1 MWILTRGRAR
11 DDTGQ
16 ASVELL
22 ALLPA
27 LGLIIALAFQAL
39 LAGETW
45 WLASVAAREGARASA
60 LGQDARAAATAAVP
74 RPFRPAR
81 ITVSSSSDATVTVKV
96 PIPALLA
103 GVGLGSAVG
112 RAHMEPQG

>member
-1 MWILTRGRAR
+1 MCSRAR
-11 DDTGQ
+11 ARADSGQ

-27 LGLIIALAFQAL
+27 LGLIAALAFQAL

-60 LGQDARAAATAAVP
+60 LGRDAREAARAAVP
-74 RPFRPAR
+74 GRFRP
-81 ITVSSSSDATVTVKV
+81 SSGLKVTSGSDATVTVKL
-96 PIPALLA
+96 PIPSLLA
-103 GVGLGSAVG
+103 GVRLGTATGSA
-112 RAHMEPQG
+112 RMEPQR